1 MCVDI
6 PKSSLLIYK
15 YLERSLLVDTTS
27 PHTQK
32 LIAFLS
38 LILTNKVI
46 LVRFLSQSH
55 LNQIK

>member
-38 LILTNKVI
+38 LILTNK
-46 LVRFLSQSH
+46 LTAKHEQTFEEKR
-55 LNQIK
+55 